1 MALLIGLS
9 VLMAPLLRLIPMAVL
24 FGVFLYMGVAS
35 MIGVQFFDRWVLS
48 ITIVL
53 PNANV
58 SYFPRIR
65 LYFMPIKHY
74 PPTPYVKR
82 VPTWKI
88 HMFTTAQVI
97 GLVVLWTVK
106 SSSFSLAFPF
116 FLIMMVPLR
125 FKMGKFYTPT
135 EINAVS
141 I

>member
-1 MALLIGLS
+1 
-9 VLMAPLLRLIPMAVL
+9 
-24 FGVFLYMGVAS
+24 
-35 MIGVQFFDRWVLS
+35 
-48 ITIVL
+48 
-53 PNANV
+53 
-58 SYFPRIR
+58 
-65 LYFMPIKHY
+65 MPIKHY

-141 I
+141 IFESLKSV